1 MKTRPSHAVIA
12 GIGQTEFSKESGR
25 SEQQLAAECI
35 KLALDDAGI
44 AAADVDGVVTFT
56 LDNSDDVSTMR
67 SLGFDQLNYIS
78 RLPHGGGASVAT
90 LAHAQAAILSG
101 TSEVVVIWRAMNER
115 SQYRFGQPQQEIPVN
130 ASGST
135 FAEWCMPFGAQ
146 SPASWEGVVAQR
158 YMHQYGATN
167 EDFGQVSVVLR
178 KHAATNPNAWFY
190 EKPITIEDHQASRWV
205 VAPAIRLL
213 DCCQESDGGVAI
225 IVTTPERAKDLKQT
239 PVYLR
244 GAVQRL
250 PFEHEIISDYYYAD
264 DLTRQSI
271 YSTTSRDLKQ
281 QSGIAPKETQVAM
294 IYDNFTPQIFSQLE
308 GYGYCGVGESK
319 DYVKDG
325 HLELDGSSP
334 LSPNGGHIG
343 EGYIHGLNLMTE
355 GIRQVRGTAANQ
367 VKNVESV
374 FLGAGVGGAIIAK
387 GLD

>member
-1 MKTRPSHAVIA
+1 VKKPDYAVIA
-12 GIGQTEFSKESGR
+12 GIGQTEISKESGR

-67 SLGFDQLNYIS
+67 SLGFDTLKYIS

-101 TSEVVVIWRAMNER
+101 TAEVVVIWRAMNER
-115 SQYRFGQPQQEIPVN
+115 SQYRFGQPQMEIPVN
-130 ASGST
+130 AAGST
-135 FAEWCMPFGAQ
+135 FGEWCMPFGAQ
-146 SPASWEGVVAQR
+146 SPASWESLAAQR
-158 YMHQYGATN
+158 YMHQYGVSNA
-167 EDFGQVSVVLR
+167 DFGQVSVVLR
-178 KHAATNPNAWFY
+178 KHAATNPDAWFY

-205 VAPAIRLL
+205 VAPTIRLF
-213 DCCQESDGGVAI
+213 DCCQESDGGVAM
-225 IVTTPERAKDLKQT
+225 VLTTPERAKSLKQQ

-264 DLTRQSI
+264 DITRQSI
-271 YSTTSRDLKQ
+271 YSTTAADLKSQ
-281 QSGIAPKETQVAM
+281 CGIAPKDTQVAM
-294 IYDNFTPQIFSQLE
+294 IYDNFTPQVFSQLE
-308 GYGYCGVGESK
+308 GYGYCGVGEAK
-319 DYVKDG
+319 DYIKDG
-325 HLELDGSSP
+325 HLELDGASP
-334 LSPNGGHIG
+334 LSPNGGHMG

-355 GIRQVRGTAANQ
+355 GVRQVRGSAANQ

-374 FLGAGVGGAIIAK
+374 FLGAGVGGAIIAS